1 MLRSSHSLS
10 VAKIIISVLVIN
22 CIAIKMPPF
31 ICCNVLPIW
40 VRQGGLKQVVSGV
53 FSGHYGIA
61 FGNGAM
67 QIWYLIINPLPLQKE
82 DAQNALIRNN
92 MNLESAIGKFCP
104 AICL

>member
-1 MLRSSHSLS
+1 MFCQFGVDRWIETGS
-10 VAKIIISVLVIN
+10 
-22 CIAIKMPPF
+22 F
-31 ICCNVLPIW
+31 
-40 VRQGGLKQVVSGV
+40 GFV

-67 QIWYLIINPLPLQKE
+67 QNWYLTINPLPLQKE